1 MTIPIEQAIYGDQD
15 AGGYQFLARSPG
27 FLDDWLPEA
36 QRLCAAFGERPVG
49 VTCPA
54 CIFAQPFGK
63 HHVAIVQVADQGRD
77 DTGRPGALGFH
88 LLVLPRSAY
97 TNLGGDPYFIADRFP
112 PPWNA
117 RGELPVV
124 SLPSESPPPR
134 TVKQV
139 QQVLQREDGPNL
151 LGGAQALVDGGRL
164 VFERPAPDT
173 QLLRDLWTL
182 LPTSTRC
189 QVWPA
194 SFAFA
199 NTLGFN
205 ALVTPRA
212 PHEDYADYL
221 TEEQAGHYPEGHYEL
236 HLQIAAEAGDQREL
250 DILFARRSRRET
262 WQMGLILLGALMLL
276 LLVGGLLS
284 PPPAPPPEPAPKAAS
299 EPVERL
305 DLPPPEQYPTLSS
318 QERRQLTKALYDFA
332 KQLGVKPLSTW
343 YSANTLLSAI
353 AKRLGPP
360 ETKRNPGKH
369 LTTGPTQRRL
379 RVLLWQHG
387 VAGYNDP
394 KLNNVEL
401 VERLQQHVNARKARE
416 KEPRD

>member
-15 AGGYQFLARSPG
+15 AGGYRFLARSPG
-27 FLDDWLPEA
+27 FPVEWLSEA
-36 QRLCAAFGERPVG
+36 ERICTAFGERPAG

-54 CIFAQPFGK
+54 CVFAQPFAK
-63 HHVAIVQVADQGRD
+63 YHVVIVQVADQGTD

-88 LLVLPRSAY
+88 LLVLSRTAY
-97 TNLGGDPYFIADRFP
+97 TNLGGDPFFIADRFP

-117 RGELPVV
+117 RGELPVL
-124 SLPSESPPPR
+124 SLPSELPPPR
-134 TVKQV
+134 TVEQV
-139 QQVLQREDGPNL
+139 RQVLQREDGPNL
-151 LGGAQALVDGGRL
+151 LGGSQALVDGGQL

-189 QVWPA
+189 RLWPA
-194 SFAFA
+194 SFTFA
-199 NTLGFN
+199 NTLGFD
-205 ALVTPRA
+205 AVVTPRA
-212 PHEDYADYL
+212 AGDEYANYL

-236 HLQIAAEAGDQREL
+236 SLQTAAEAGDQNDL
-250 DILFARRSRRET
+250 DSLFARRSRHET
-262 WQMGLILLGALMLL
+262 WQVGLILLGCLMLL
-276 LLVGGLLS
+276 MLVGGLLS
-284 PPPAPPPEPAPKAAS
+284 PPAPTPLPVPKAPTV
-299 EPVERL
+299 PVERL
-305 DLPPPEQYPTLSS
+305 DLPPAAHYPTLNK
-318 QERRQLTKALYDFA
+318 QERKQLTKALYDFA

-343 YSANTLLSAI
+343 ASAETLLKGI

-360 ETKRNPGKH
+360 ETKRDPGKG
-369 LTTGPTQRRL
+369 LTTGPPQRRL
-379 RVLLWQHG
+379 RALLWRHR

-401 VERLQQHVNARKARE
+401 VERLQEHVNAQRTRE